1 MKAIKMKIKQNMCN
15 YREPTSFQQS
25 ESYPLPP
32 YSTVIGMIHNACGYT
47 EYKPMR
53 VSVQGKYSST
63 TKNLQYIYSFAPSK
77 IEKNRPYI
85 CQTESTGVYRTPQT
99 KGVLTDVE
107 LLLYI
112 VPESQSLI
120 DDIYNSLL
128 YPREYLS
135 LGRREDL
142 VVLEE
147 LKIVEI
153 AKKEEI
159 INIQSEYLHYIPFE
173 YLYNCQVGTTFNLNK
188 NYDLITINNKNYR
201 KFNKIK
207 SLLSSKIQVNKYYLD
222 EDNVI
227 FFSA

>member
-47 EYKPMR
+47 EYKPMK
-53 VSVQGKYSST
+53 VGIQGKYHSIV
-63 TKNLQYIYSFAPSK
+63 KNLQYIYTFAPEK
-77 IEKNRPYI
+77 LEKNRPYHI
-85 CQTESTGVYRTPQT
+85 VNETIGIYRTPQT
-99 KGVLTDVE
+99 KELLTDVE

-153 AKKEEI
+153 EKKEEI

-222 EDNVI
+222 DSNEI
-227 FFSA
+227 FFLA

>member
-32 YSTVIGMIHNACGYT
+32 YSTVIGMVHNACGYT
-47 EYKPMR
+47 EYKPMK
-53 VSVQGKYSST
+53 VSVQGKYNSI
-63 TKNLQYIYSFAPSK
+63 TKNLQYMYSFAPEK
-77 IEKNRPYI
+77 IEKNRPYVY
-85 CQTESTGVYRTPQT
+85 QTESTGVYRTPQT
-99 KGVLTDVE
+99 KELLTDVE

-153 AKKEEI
+153 EKKEEI
-159 INIQSEYLHYIPFE
+159 INIQSEYLHYIPLE
-173 YLYNCQVGTTFNLNK
+173 YLNNCQVGTTFNLSK
-188 NYDLITINNKNYR
+188 NYSLIKINNKNYR